1 MAVYNMAM
9 KTPRPFVLL
18 LCLALLLLPG
28 FAAGNDETINND
40 HFDPPQSILFVG
52 NSFTF
57 YNNSIYLHLRK
68 LLQAEDPATRQKI
81 FLKSMTIS
89 GAVLTD
95 HRGGLQQM
103 LESRAWEVI
112 VLQGHSREA
121 IEPDMAR
128 GFQSAAKEFSGT
140 VRSRGAEPVLFMT
153 WAYADRPE
161 MTDKL
166 VAAYTRLGEES
177 GMRVVPVGL
186 AFANAQ
192 KQVDGIRLHDADN
205 VHPSLAGTYLAA
217 AVFYSALYGK
227 SPAALAYEAGLDG
240 RLAHQLR
247 EIAWKTVVDYK
258 SGEVRMK

>member
-1 MAVYNMAM
+1 MYNMPM
-9 KTPRPFVLL
+9 KTPHPFVLL
-18 LCLALLLLPG
+18 LCLVLLLLPG
-28 FAAGNDETINND
+28 FAAGDDETTNYG
-40 HFDPPQSILFVG
+40 HFDSPQSILFVG

-68 LLQAEDPATRQKI
+68 FLQMEDPATRQKI

-89 GAVLTD
+89 GAVLAD

-103 LESRAWEVI
+103 LESRPWEVI

-121 IEPDMAR
+121 IEPEMAR
-128 GFQSAAKEFSGT
+128 GFQSVAKEFSGT
-140 VRSRGAEPVLFMT
+140 IRSRGAEPVLFMT

-161 MTDKL
+161 MTGKL
-166 VAAYTRLGEES
+166 VVAYTQLGEES

-192 KQVDGIRLHDADN
+192 KQIDGIRLHDADN

-227 SPAALAYEAGLDG
+227 SPATLAYEAGLDG
-240 RLAHQLR
+240 TLTRQLR

-258 SGEVRMK
+258 SGVVTMK